1 MFWIKFGLIVIIVF
15 VIISIVKLL
24 LRNLLKIDKVKK
36 EFFSFNYINELHRKI
51 DKGLRIFSAITL
63 ITLSFVMF
71 FYYEDLIYLTL
82 IAVIV
87 FMVLDYM
94 VRAFFEWKYTQYPKQ
109 SILTLSEMF
118 LILIAIIIVF
128 EFKLLNPLLS

>member
-1 MFWIKFGLIVIIVF
+1 
-15 VIISIVKLL
+15 
-24 LRNLLKIDKVKK
+24 
-36 EFFSFNYINELHRKI
+36 
-51 DKGLRIFSAITL
+51 
-63 ITLSFVMF
+63 MF

-118 LILIAIIIVF
+118 FILIAIIIVF
-128 EFKLLNPLLS
+128 EFKLLDPLLS

>member
-1 MFWIKFGLIVIIVF
+1 M
-15 VIISIVKLL
+15 
-24 LRNLLKIDKVKK
+24 
-36 EFFSFNYINELHRKI
+36 
-51 DKGLRIFSAITL
+51 DKGLRTFSAITL

-118 LILIAIIIVF
+118 FILIAIIIVF
-128 EFKLLNPLLS
+128 

>member
-1 MFWIKFGLIVIIVF
+1 
-15 VIISIVKLL
+15 
-24 LRNLLKIDKVKK
+24 
-36 EFFSFNYINELHRKI
+36 
-51 DKGLRIFSAITL
+51 
-63 ITLSFVMF
+63 MF

-118 LILIAIIIVF
+118 FILIAIIIVF
-128 EFKLLNPLLS
+128 